1 MAKLLETG
9 QVGKREQLLDVI
21 SLVDAKKYPLTS
33 MAKKTVVPKNTLIEY
48 QVDSYADPSFDGVLD
63 GEDVTSHENMAENRA
78 RLGARIQIFRR
89 SPMVSLLAEE
99 VSDVA
104 GIGQKGEMAKA
115 VAKSLEMLKR
125 DMECAF
131 CSDRESQA
139 EVKPNP
145 YRTRGLGAWIQSTA
159 QSDLPVAEGYRTPAA
174 SINTTAT
181 SSLAESDVNAVLQS
195 MWDQTGADKTFT
207 LLCGR
212 ALRSRFSS
220 FTAIQSASTNV
231 MSAVRMFMQNAAD
244 RKIVNTIDIWEGDFG
259 TLEILPSHWLAK
271 DNASAAVGQAR
282 GYIIDRD
289 LIEIAFHTAPKRK
302 PLPDLGGGPREIV
315 YAIAALINKNP
326 LAGGA
331 FKATA

>member
-9 QVGKREQLLDVI
+9 QVGKREQLLDAI
-21 SLVDAKKYPLTS
+21 TLVDAKKYPLTS

-48 QVDSYADPSFDGVLD
+48 QVDSYADPAFDGVLD

-104 GIGQKGEMAKA
+104 GVGQRGELAKA

-131 CSDRESQA
+131 CSDRESQQ

-145 YRTRGLGAWIQSTA
+145 YRTRGLGTWIQNGA
-159 QSDLPVAEGYRTPAA
+159 QSDLPVAEGFRTPAA
-174 SINTTAT
+174 SVDTTAT
-181 SSLAESDVNAVLQS
+181 ASLAESNVNAVLQS

-207 LLCGR
+207 LLAGR
-212 ALRSRFSS
+212 ALRSRFST
-220 FTAIQSASTNV
+220 FTAIQTGSTNV
-231 MSAVRMFMQNAAD
+231 MSAIRMFMQNAES

-259 TLEILPSHWLAK
+259 TLELVPSHWLAA
-271 DNASAAVGQAR
+271 DNASADVKRAR
-282 GYIIDRD
+282 GYVLDMD
-289 LIEIAFHTAPKRK
+289 LVELAFHTAPKRK

-315 YAIAALINKNP
+315 YAIAALLVKNP
-326 LAGGA
+326 LGLGA